1 MKRKNRIVTLIVAAI
16 TTVIMTLTGCTTT
29 TAASKTGW
37 KYYDEFMEYISKNP
51 TAHAAPAEMSYDN
64 FAEPSGEILAVID
77 AAKDAVRKSL
87 GSYQDLDWPH
97 FDTVPIIVC
106 DISDDYGAVALYAKA
121 DDCIYFSR
129 SALENYDIA
138 LVTNTMAH
146 ELIHVLA
153 PPAKRTN
160 IDEAM
165 TVRLANGAYPCDT
178 INYPFSYVFVDRY
191 LKTHGEKEAIDAMR
205 NGTLID
211 EIEADIGQPKVL
223 SNTDGLFEGA
233 NSGAFNNE
241 SLFVI
246 IDIYAHYVMATGGL
260 DDSSVATINYLL
272 SNLSDTTESREAMEY
287 FSSLLK

>member
-1 MKRKNRIVTLIVAAI
+1 MKRKNPIITLILAAI
-16 TTVIMTLTGCTTT
+16 TIVIMTLTGCTAT
-29 TAASKTGW
+29 TATSKTGW

-51 TAHAAPAEMSYDN
+51 TANAAPAEMSYDN

-87 GSYQDLDWPH
+87 GGYQDLDWSH
-97 FDTVPIIVC
+97 FDTIPITVC
-106 DISDDYGAVALYAKA
+106 DINNACGAVALYSEA

-138 LVTNTMAH
+138 HVTNTMAH

-165 TVRLANGAYPCDT
+165 TARLANNACSCDI

-211 EIEADIGQPKVL
+211 KIEADIGQPKVL
-223 SNTDGLFEGA
+223 SNTDGLFESA
-233 NSGAFNNE
+233 NSGVFNDE

-246 IDIYAHYVMATGGL
+246 IDIYAHYVMASGGL
-260 DDSSVATINYLL
+260 DDSSVATINYML
-272 SNLSDTTESREAMEY
+272 SNLQDTAESREAMEY

>member
-1 MKRKNRIVTLIVAAI
+1 MKRIFASIIVILAVIV
-16 TTVIMTLTGCTTT
+16 MTGCSATTT

-51 TAHAAPAEMSYDN
+51 TANAAPAEMSYGN
-64 FAEPSGEILAVID
+64 FAEPSGEILAVIN

-87 GSYQDLDWPH
+87 GGYQDLDWAH
-97 FDTVPIIVC
+97 FDTIPITVC
-106 DISDDYGAVALYAKA
+106 DINNAYGAVALYAEA

-138 LVTNTMAH
+138 QVTNTMAH

-165 TVRLANGAYPCDT
+165 TVRLANNAYPCN
-178 INYPFSYVFVDRY
+178 IVNYPFSYVFVDRY
-191 LKTHGEKEAIDAMR
+191 LKTHSEKEAIDAMR

-211 EIEADIGQPKVL
+211 KIEADIGQPKVL
-223 SNTDGLFEGA
+223 SNTDGLFESA

-260 DDSSVATINYLL
+260 DDSSVATINQLL
-272 SNLSDTTESREAMEY
+272 SNLQDTTESRKAMEY